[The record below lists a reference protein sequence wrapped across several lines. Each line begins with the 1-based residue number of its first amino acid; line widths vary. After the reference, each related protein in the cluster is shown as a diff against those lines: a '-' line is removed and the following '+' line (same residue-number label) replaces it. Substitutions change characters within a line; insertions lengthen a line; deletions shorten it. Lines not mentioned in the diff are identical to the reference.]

1 MIIGACEVRL
11 RIMGARSLKEK
22 RKTLKSMKDRVSK
35 MNISVAEVDDQDKWQ
50 AATIG
55 FALVS
60 NDSSYVNSVLDR
72 IFSFLAEFPDV
83 EVIDRK
89 MEIMHI

>member
-50 AATIG
+50 AATLG

-72 IFSFLAEFPDV
+72 IFSFLAEYPDV
-83 EVIDRK
+83 ELVDHK